1 MQNERDNQVEKL
13 GNTDKIEIEILDKGT
28 LDSGSSA
35 RIAVAAKGGQ
45 VGKCGCIQDCSCDIN
60 CSGCVGNC

>member
-1 MQNERDNQVEKL
+1 MQNEHDNQPEKL
-13 GNTDKIEIEILDKGT
+13 GNTDKIEIEVLDKGT

-35 RIAVAAKGGQ
+35 RIAVAAEVGNVGQ
-45 VGKCGCIQDCSCDIN
+45 CGCVADCSCDIN